1 MIARLQP
8 STAQKK
14 ILNETGISS
23 IEELMYADL
32 QRAGW
37 DKGDA
42 FYAAF
47 HNIVC
52 NYTQAEQRKVMKE
65 IDARE
70 PVARRVSTRSVTEG
84 GLSIS
89 AEELARETSKEKI
102 LADLVRAKRGM
113 KEGSKEWAETTKMIA
128 DYSKIKQDNLKTDNQ
143 PIQYFLPVAYPKS
156 CKDCLLRENKEPQ
169 YQESNS

>member
-8 STAQKK
+8 STIQKK

-23 IEELMYADL
+23 VEELMYADL
-32 QRAGW
+32 QRIGW

-42 FYAAF
+42 FYVAF
-47 HNIVC
+47 HHIYC
-52 NYTQAEQRKVMKE
+52 NYTPAEQRRAMKE
-65 IDARE
+65 IDSRE
-70 PVARRVSTRSVTEG
+70 PIARRVAERSVSEG
-84 GLSIS
+84 GVSIS

-143 PIQYFLPVAYPKS
+143 PIRYFLPVAYPKS
-156 CKDCLLRENKEPQ
+156 CDDCLLKKGR
-169 YQESNS
+169 